1 LNPTSQNPS
10 ALQFLD
16 FTLVNI
22 RLKQIERESGG
33 LGTIYLLLLSGS
45 LLLAGYSLYQAYLEL
60 NYALG
65 ILGVIS
71 MILISLHRTRRDSC
85 FVWHRLNA
93 PAQSL
98 FSEYWLFSLPF
109 VLPAAF
115 TWQFWI
121 IIVHFLLCL
130 GLSRWYHKPKE
141 AGIYWPQLSKLV
153 PPSYFEWLSGLR
165 RNWLPFLLI
174 YLFVWIFCWVRA
186 LPIVG
191 LWGLTFI
198 ITTFYNEGEPRNL
211 LQVHLGDSPAVF
223 LRRKI
228 MRQALPMLILFIPP
242 LAVNALFHP
251 DIWPFHLLFLLM
263 YLLVL
268 MFMITSKYSVYEP
281 AKELQ
286 GTSVWQSL
294 GLLGAVIP
302 FLAPLPLFLT
312 LRNYIKAVRHLKKF
326 LG

>member
-1 LNPTSQNPS
+1 
-10 ALQFLD
+10 
-16 FTLVNI
+16 
-22 RLKQIERESGG
+22 
-33 LGTIYLLLLSGS
+33 
-45 LLLAGYSLYQAYLEL
+45 
-60 NYALG
+60 
-65 ILGVIS
+65 
-71 MILISLHRTRRDSC
+71 LH
-85 FVWHRLNA
+85 A

-98 FSEYWLFSLPF
+98 FSEYWLFSLAF

-121 IIVHFLLCL
+121 IIAHFLLCL
-130 GLSRWYHKPKE
+130 GLSRWYYKPKE
-141 AGIYWPQLSKLV
+141 SRIYWPHLSKLV

-165 RNWLPFLLI
+165 RAWLPFLLL
-174 YLFVWIFCWVRA
+174 YLFIWIFCWVRA

-198 ITTFYNEGEPRNL
+198 IASFYNEGEPRNL
-211 LQVHLGDSPAVF
+211 LQLHLGDSPAVF

-228 MRQALPMLILFIPP
+228 MKQALPMLLLFVPP
-242 LAVNALFHP
+242 LVVNAFFHP
-251 DIWPFHLLFLLM
+251 DIWPFHLLFLCM

-281 AKELQ
+281 NKDLQ
-286 GTSVWQSL
+286 GNSVWQSL
-294 GLLGAVIP
+294 ALLGAVIP

-312 LRNYIKAVRHLKKF
+312 VRNYIRAIRHLKQF